1 MSSPRLEA
9 RAVRTAASLSRSS
22 RLRFT
27 RATAAALVLAV
38 LPGATPPP
46 SSGGDP
52 LDYTAAAHDLLTR
65 NGLDPAAVTQSSF
78 HEAMER
84 DCAAVSFGPVRL
96 YVPKLGFQSKDLRG
110 KSYPEGADTMRLAAP
125 AVLRALVQIG
135 RWSGIPESDG
145 ITEKELLALV
155 KSIEF
160 DKDFDL
166 AALAQPLTLAQLLGK
181 DVDKREQ
188 VVLDKLAVLL
198 ALPQLNCTVD
208 GKPPPPIPMLV
219 LPTRKE
225 MIEYLCLAGLAE
237 PTLKE
242 VFHTPAITGWA
253 HSFFGSP
260 VTYGRVHLL
269 CMQEGAEGNGAIERW
284 TEPSEDTEPV
294 LARDLLTFDSLVAI
308 LSQQGPAIPNWFS
321 LGMAFQGVLAQH
333 DKMAARLGAD
343 SVGDVTPPR
352 QAFVPGGQSNGGQF
366 PKNVSALRGT
376 FSLRD
381 LTHVLEQRKKAAFKV
396 LGDRDS
402 SDPQRKAARAGEE
415 VVYLNFRN
423 TEDNEKD
430 GHLHFGPYVGQD
442 LSFMLQKSVGHD
454 LALIQ
459 RALFTLVAGELVAVE
474 KGAAVVRL
482 IQALPG
488 ATEPFEELFEK
499 QVGATP
505 TAIERAAFEKIKS
518 R

>member
-1 MSSPRLEA
+1 M
-9 RAVRTAASLSRSS
+9 AS
-22 RLRFT
+22 
-27 RATAAALVLAV
+27 AWVLAV
-38 LPGATPPP
+38 LPGTAP
-46 SSGGDP
+46 SRTAGAEP
-52 LDYTAAAHDLLTR
+52 LDYTAVAHDLLTR
-65 NGLDPAAVTQSSF
+65 NGLDPANITTGSF
-78 HEAMER
+78 HELMVR

-96 YVPKLGFQSKDLRG
+96 YLPKLGFQPKEVRG
-110 KSYPEGADTMRLAAP
+110 KSYPAAGDTLQLAAP

-135 RWSGIPESDG
+135 RWSGIPENDG
-145 ITEKELLALV
+145 ITEKELVALV

-188 VVLDKLAVLL
+188 AVLDKLVPLL
-198 ALPQLNCTVD
+198 ALPQLNCTVE
-208 GKPPPPIPMLV
+208 GKAPPLIPMLV

-242 VFHTPAITGWA
+242 VFHNPAITGWA

-260 VTYGRVHLL
+260 VTFGRVHLL
-269 CMQEGAEGNGAIERW
+269 CMQEGAEGDGAIERW
-284 TEPSEDTEPV
+284 TEPSQDTEPV
-294 LARDLLTFDSLVAI
+294 LARDLLTFDALVAI

-321 LGMAFQGVLAQH
+321 LGLAFQGVLAQH
-333 DKMAARLGAD
+333 GVMAARLGAD

-376 FSLRD
+376 FSVRD
-381 LTHVLEQRKKAAFKV
+381 LTQVLEQRKKAAFKL
-396 LGDRDS
+396 LGDRDA

-415 VVYLNFRN
+415 VVYLNFRD
-423 TEDNEKD
+423 TENNEKD

-442 LSFMLQKSVGHD
+442 LSFMLEKKVGHD

-459 RALFTLVAGELVAVE
+459 RALFTLVAGELVTLE
-474 KGAAVVRL
+474 KGAAVTRL

-488 ATEPFEELFEK
+488 ATEPFEEVFEK
-499 QVGATP
+499 QVGVTP
-505 TAIERAAFEKIKS
+505 TVLEHAAFEKIKS